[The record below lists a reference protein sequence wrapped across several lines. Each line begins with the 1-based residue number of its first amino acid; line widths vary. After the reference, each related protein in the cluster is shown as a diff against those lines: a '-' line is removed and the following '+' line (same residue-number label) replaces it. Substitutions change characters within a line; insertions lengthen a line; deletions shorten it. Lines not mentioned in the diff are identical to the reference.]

1 MLVQIANLFSADELR
16 ELRQQLLAQPWVDG
30 KATAGVQSA
39 QAKHNRQLDEDDPVA
54 RQLGGLILQ
63 RLSDNPLFM
72 SAALPKR
79 IYPPLF
85 NRYGGGRGF
94 GFHIDNAIR
103 GIKGVRERV
112 RTDLSATL
120 FLAEPDSYDGG
131 ELVIRDTFG
140 ERQVK
145 LPAGHLVLYPGSS
158 VHRVAGDPGRAPGGV
173 FLDRKPGA
181 RGQPAQS
188 AAGHG
193 RGDPAPDGTTGRR
206 RFVAGADRRV
216 PQPAPSLGR
225 HLTLGGH
232 P

>member
-1 MLVQIANLFSADELR
+1 MLVEIDRLFSADELDA
-16 ELRQQLLAQPWVDG
+16 LRRQLLAQPWVDG

-85 NRYGGGRGF
+85 NRYGDGEGF

-158 VHRVAGDPGRAPGGV
+158 LHRVQPVTRGERLAAFFWVESLVREDSQRSLL
-173 FLDRKPGA
+173 LDMDVAIQRLT
-181 RGQPAQS
+181 AQ
-188 AAGHG
+188 
-193 RGDPAPDGTTGRR
+193 
-206 RFVAGADRRV
+206 GADAGSLLELTGVYHNLLRRW
-216 PQPAPSLGR
+216 GD
-225 HLTLGGH
+225 T
-232 P
+232 

>member
-1 MLVQIANLFSADELR
+1 MLVEIDRLFSAEELDT
-16 ELRQQLLAQPWVDG
+16 LRQQLLAQPWVDG

-39 QAKHNRQLDEDDPVA
+39 QAKRNRQLDEDDPVG

-85 NRYGGGRGF
+85 NRYGEGEGF
-94 GFHIDNAIR
+94 GLHIDNAIR
-103 GIKGVRERV
+103 GLKGVRERV

-120 FLAEPDSYDGG
+120 FLADPASYDGG

-140 ERQVK
+140 ERSVK

-158 VHRVAGDPGRAPGGV
+158 LHRVEPVTRGERLAAFFWIESLVREDSQRSLL
-173 FLDRKPGA
+173 LDMDVAIQRLT
-181 RGQPAQS
+181 AQ
-188 AAGHG
+188 
-193 RGDPAPDGTTGRR
+193 
-206 RFVAGADRRV
+206 GADAGSLLELTGVYHNLLRRW
-216 PQPAPSLGR
+216 GD
-225 HLTLGGH
+225 T
-232 P
+232 

>member
-1 MLVQIANLFSADELR
+1 MLIEIDRLFSAPELDD
-16 ELRQQLLAQPWVDG
+16 LRRQLLAQPWIDG

-39 QAKHNRQLDEDDPVA
+39 QAKRNRQLDEDNPVA
-54 RQLGGLILQ
+54 RQLGELIMR

-85 NRYGGGRGF
+85 NRYGAGEGF
-94 GFHIDNAIR
+94 GFHVDNAIR

-120 FLAEPDSYDGG
+120 FLADPDSYDGG

-140 ERQVK
+140 ERSVK

-158 VHRVAGDPGRAPGGV
+158 LHRVEPVTRGERLAAFFWIESLVREDSQRSLLLDMDVAIQRLTTQGADHGSLLELTGV
-173 FLDRKPGA
+173 YHNLL
-181 RGQPAQS
+181 
-188 AAGHG
+188 
-193 RGDPAPDGTTGRR
+193 RR
-206 RFVAGADRRV
+206 RSD
-216 PQPAPSLGR
+216 
-225 HLTLGGH
+225 T
-232 P
+232 

>member
-1 MLVQIANLFSADELR
+1 MLVEIDRLFSAEELDA
-16 ELRQQLLAQPWVDG
+16 LRQQLLAQPWVDG
-30 KATAGVQSA
+30 KATAGVQSV

-85 NRYGGGRGF
+85 NRYGEGEGF

-158 VHRVAGDPGRAPGGV
+158 LHRVQPVTRGERLAAFFWIESLVREDSQRSLL
-173 FLDRKPGA
+173 LDMDVAIQRLT
-181 RGQPAQS
+181 AQ
-188 AAGHG
+188 
-193 RGDPAPDGTTGRR
+193 
-206 RFVAGADRRV
+206 GADAGSLLELTGVYHNLLRRW
-216 PQPAPSLGR
+216 GD
-225 HLTLGGH
+225 T
-232 P
+232 